1 MATENIPVFNKYDGN
16 GAATEFSI
24 GFPYLDTSFIKVYI
38 KRTGEEE
45 EKLDDSRFSFV
56 NDTTIKF
63 PVLETDNVLQE
74 GEVITIQR
82 ETSLG
87 SDYEFDNQIRL
98 FPEEVMNADD
108 LSFQQIQELARDL
121 ERAVKVKPTDNQT
134 SDELI
139 DEVYTSLKTATEVAE
154 KAITSSNQAQQAADN
169 AIASVEEAQ
178 KQVIAVTEYTD
189 QKKAEIDNIV
199 KEAEES
205 VDSTIASAVEEVRQ
219 SALDAA
225 YEAINDAAAEA
236 TAIAVEYTNK
246 EIKPQL
252 NEIANNA
259 SESAENASESAGLAA
274 EEAEEAKHWA
284 EDSRVWATG
293 EDTEVDELESGE
305 HSARVYSELAKAG
318 AVRAEEAEARIGD
331 VVHKDGEETITGQ
344 KTFETTNEKTLN
356 LVAKDIDTSYIPLTD
371 STQAIVSIRDV
382 LGNIMGYIF
391 AHNFATGHQQVGF
404 QAHRVVDG
412 VDKYVS
418 FLCGVD
424 GNGTPYT
431 KAYTPTNDTNSD
443 QVATTAWVK
452 NILKTSGVGLAT
464 FSKAQKGYYQF
475 TNGLIINWGYLGE
488 GGTDA
493 TLTYAKAFSSATSY
507 GACVCPVSSTAYG
520 YPSYLKSR
528 SATNCVIR
536 RNDSNKPATL
546 IVAVGY

>member
-1 MATENIPVFNKYDGN
+1 MATENVPVFNKYEGN

-24 GFPYLDTSFIKVYI
+24 GFPYLDTNFIKVYI
-38 KRTGEEE
+38 KRIGEEE

-63 PVLETDNVLQE
+63 PVLDTDTVLQE

-121 ERAVKVKPTDNQT
+121 ERAVKVKPTDEKT

-139 DEVYTSLKTATEVAE
+139 DEVYGSLSS
-154 KAITSSNQAQQAADN
+154 AIDIAGDAINAANQAQQAADN

-236 TAIAVEYTNK
+236 TTIVVEYTNK

-331 VVHKDGEETITGQ
+331 VVHIDGDETITGQ
-344 KTFETTNEKTLN
+344 KTFETTNEKTLD
-356 LVAKDIDTSYIPLTD
+356 LKAMDIDSSVTPD
-371 STQAIVSIRDV
+371 SDVTQGIIAFKDNLGEIFGYLFGHKLANGSI
-382 LGNIMGYIF
+382 
-391 AHNFATGHQQVGF
+391 QVGF
-404 QAHRVVDG
+404 QAKDSSDHYSTMTVG
-412 VDKYVS
+412 VNSEGTAYMR
-418 FLCGVD
+418 GVTLRD
-424 GNGTPYT
+424 YSLTS
-431 KAYTPTNDTNSD
+431 NDL
-443 QVATTAWVK
+443 ATTSWVK
-452 NILKTSGVGLAT
+452 NLLGNNVSGCITYSRAENGYIRFPNGIQICWGRNTTGSSTT
-464 FSKAQKGYYQF
+464 F
-475 TNGLIINWGYLGE
+475 
-488 GGTDA
+488 
-493 TLTYAKAFSSATSY
+493 AKAFTTVYAAVASMVVADNAGYSAYVHT
-507 GACVCPVSSTAYG
+507 VNTTAIKTHRYNN
-520 YPSYLKSR
+520 
-528 SATNCVIR
+528 ATNTTCHFIVIGR
-536 RNDSNKPATL
+536 S
-546 IVAVGY
+546 